1 MCMFVHVY
9 VRERQRER
17 GQRKR
22 QRETEKENKTTK
34 NNCNQKLYK
43 DIFHMVFFNNAF
55 IET

>member
-1 MCMFVHVY
+1 MFVHVY